1 MIQKP
6 IVLTR
11 RQGKFYNARALRVYR
26 ILKYKEKILNWQ
38 ILSELSI
45 GVQAY

>member
-1 MIQKP
+1 MISKP

-11 RQGKFYNARALRVYR
+11 REGEFYNARALRVNR
-26 ILKYKEKILNWQ
+26 IAKYKEKILNWQ

-45 GVQAY
+45 GF